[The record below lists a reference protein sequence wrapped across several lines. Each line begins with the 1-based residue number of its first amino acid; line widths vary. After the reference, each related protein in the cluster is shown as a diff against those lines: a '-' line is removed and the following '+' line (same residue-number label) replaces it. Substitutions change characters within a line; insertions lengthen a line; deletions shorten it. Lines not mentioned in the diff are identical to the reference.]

1 MNKNIF
7 VQIFILVLTLI
18 SAIFAIVNVFTDWVQ
33 DVYSIGVMLSLLLLD
48 SVWRNG
54 HADKT

>member
-54 HADKT
+54 RTNKT